1 VLNQRVAEA
10 SALRRFFQEQ
20 WDYLQQLLD
29 DYREEQLRE
38 ERESEELAEAVEA
51 LVNGTD
57 KRLRSLSS
65 YQKRLRESAHQLL
78 DYVEEITGSVPPAL
92 HIDRKSLVL
101 DPTVGRLF
109 RNWEQIRGLFRENPA
124 IPEFF
129 QQLDNQDQQVVFAL
143 LFLMRS
149 EQITTGSEMRGE
161 ILVRDVL
168 QTSVGFFGH
177 ELLEPR
183 KSEAEA
189 RLALK
194 QILFDSAVAHIKKET
209 VAMRHGRS
217 EEEKRAALLNPEE
230 NINNP
235 AVYLRILTEL
245 LAEPRELLK
254 LSNSQLNINRMGI
267 KLPLDSANAS
277 ELMHLYEVEVGEER
291 ARLVSLVCFPRA
303 EVVDEP
309 WAPQGAL

>member
-1 VLNQRVAEA
+1 MLNQRVAEA

-29 DYREEQLRE
+29 NYREEQLRE

-51 LVNGTD
+51 LVEGTD

-78 DYVEEITGSVPPAL
+78 DYVEEITGSVPPPL
-92 HIDRKSLVL
+92 RIDRKTLVL
-101 DPTVGRLF
+101 DPTVVRLF
-109 RNWEQIRGLFRENPA
+109 RNWEQVRGLLRENPA
-124 IPEFF
+124 IAEFF
-129 QQLDNQDQQVVFAL
+129 QQPDNLAREIVFAL

-149 EQITTGSEMRGE
+149 EQTTTGSEMRGE
-161 ILVRDVL
+161 VLVRDVL
-168 QTSVGFFGH
+168 QTSVGFFAH

-183 KSEAEA
+183 KCEAEA

-194 QILFDSAVAHIKKET
+194 QILFDSVVAHIKKET
-209 VAMRHGRS
+209 VAMRHART
-217 EEEKRAALLNPEE
+217 EQEKRAAMLNPEE

-235 AVYLRILTEL
+235 EVYLRLLVER
-245 LAEPRELLK
+245 LAEPRQLLK
-254 LSNSQLNINRMGI
+254 LSNSQLNIDRMGI
-267 KLPLDSANAS
+267 KLPLDGVNAS

-291 ARLVSLVCFPRA
+291 ARLVSLVSLQRD
-303 EVVDEP
+303 EVVEDFEP
-309 WAPQGAL
+309 RDWI